1 MKHVFTVQIDDSEA
15 VEILAE
21 LKSEVEA
28 CKGVIAEDSQ
38 TLCIVKSIIAGL
50 KENLSEIN

>member
-21 LKSEVEA
+21 LKSEAEA
-28 CKGVIAEDSQ
+28 CKCVIAEDSQ

>member
-21 LKSEVEA
+21 LKSEAEA

-50 KENLSEIN
+50 KENISEIN